1 VQNGEAE
8 MSNGSLT
15 VLGLGELEADF
26 ERLAKSV
33 GNKIVRDA
41 VIAGA
46 RVARDEAKGKVAVR
60 TGNLKKNIIAVR
72 LKQSDTPGSATA
84 GIRVKK
90 PTGKQVKALKRPGK
104 KGRTSKTEYD
114 APLYWKFLE
123 LGTSKMQAHPF
134 IRPAWDG
141 SLPQI
146 EKAVAEK
153 LAEGID
159 NAITR

>member
-1 VQNGEAE
+1 

-15 VLGLGELEADF
+15 VLGLGELQADF
-26 ERLAKSV
+26 ERLAKAA

-41 VIAGA
+41 VMAGA
-46 RVARDEAKGKVAVR
+46 RIARDKARAAAPVR
-60 TGNLKKNIIAVR
+60 TGKLKKNITATR
-72 LKQSDTPGSATA
+72 LKQSDTPGGATA
-84 GIRVKK
+84 GVRVKN
-90 PTGKQVKALKRPGK
+90 PTGKKSKALKRPGK
-104 KGRTSKTEYD
+104 KGRTSSTEWD
-114 APLYWKFLE
+114 APFYWKYLE
-123 LGTSKMQAHPF
+123 LGTSKMRAHPF

-146 EKAVAEK
+146 EKAVSDK

>member
-1 VQNGEAE
+1 

-15 VLGLGELEADF
+15 VLGFGELESDF
-26 ERLAKSV
+26 EKLAKSV

-41 VIAGA
+41 VLAGA
-46 RVARDEAKGKVAVR
+46 RIARDEAKSKVPVR
-60 TGNLKKNIIAVR
+60 TGKLKKNIIAVR
-72 LKQSDTPGSATA
+72 LNQSDTPGGATA

-90 PTGKQVKALKRPGK
+90 PAGKQSKALKRQGK
-104 KGRTSKTEYD
+104 KGRSSSADYD
-114 APLYWKFLE
+114 APFYWKFLE
-123 LGTSKMQAHPF
+123 LGTSQMRGHPF

-159 NAITR
+159 AAITR

>member
-1 VQNGEAE
+1 

-15 VLGLGELEADF
+15 VLGLGELQADF
-26 ERLAKSV
+26 ERLAKAA

-41 VIAGA
+41 VMAGA
-46 RVARDEAKGKVAVR
+46 RIARDKARASAPVR
-60 TGNLKKNIIAVR
+60 TGKLKKNIAATR
-72 LKQSDTPGSATA
+72 LKQSETPGAATA
-84 GIRVKK
+84 GVRVKS
-90 PTGKQVKALKRPGK
+90 PAGKQTKALKRPGK
-104 KGRTSKTEYD
+104 KGRTSATDWD
-114 APLYWKFLE
+114 APFYWKFLE
-123 LGTSKMQAHPF
+123 LGTSKMRAHPF

-146 EKAVAEK
+146 EKAVSDK

>member
-1 VQNGEAE
+1 

-15 VLGLGELEADF
+15 VVGLGELQADF

-33 GNKIVRDA
+33 GNKIARDA
-41 VIAGA
+41 AMAGA
-46 RVARDEAKGKVAVR
+46 RVARDKARSTAPVR
-60 TGNLKKNIIAVR
+60 TGKLKKNIVAVSV
-72 LKQSDTPGSATA
+72 KQADTPGGATA

-90 PTGKQVKALKRPGK
+90 PTGKQAKALKRPGK
-104 KGRTSKTEYD
+104 KGRTSKTDYD
-114 APLYWKFLE
+114 SPFYWKFLE

-146 EKAVAEK
+146 EKAVADK

>member
-1 VQNGEAE
+1 

>member
-1 VQNGEAE
+1 

-15 VLGLGELEADF
+15 VLGLGELQIDF
-26 ERLAKSV
+26 GRLAKSV
-33 GNKIVRDA
+33 GNKVARDA
-41 VIAGA
+41 VMAGA
-46 RVARDEAKGKVAVR
+46 RVARDKVRGTAPVR
-60 TGNLKKNIIAVR
+60 TGKLKKNIAAVR
-72 LKQSDTPGSATA
+72 LKQADTPGGATA

-90 PTGKQVKALKRPGK
+90 PAGKQSKELKRPGK
-104 KGRTSKTEYD
+104 KGRTSKTEWD
-114 APLYWKFLE
+114 APFYWKFLE

-141 SLPQI
+141 SLPEI
-146 EKAVAEK
+146 EKAVADK

>member
-1 VQNGEAE
+1 

-15 VLGLGELEADF
+15 VLGLGELQADF
-26 ERLAKSV
+26 ERLAKAA

-41 VIAGA
+41 VMAGA
-46 RVARDEAKGKVAVR
+46 RIARDKARAAAPVR
-60 TGNLKKNIIAVR
+60 TGKLKKNITTTR
-72 LKQSDTPGSATA
+72 LKQSDTPGGATA
-84 GIRVKK
+84 GVRVKSPK
-90 PTGKQVKALKRPGK
+90 GKKSKALKRPGK
-104 KGRTSKTEYD
+104 KGRTSATDWD
-114 APLYWKFLE
+114 APFYWKFLE
-123 LGTSKMQAHPF
+123 LGTSKMRAHPF

-146 EKAVAEK
+146 EKAVSDK

>member
-1 VQNGEAE
+1 
-8 MSNGSLT
+8 MSHGSLT
-15 VLGLGELEADF
+15 VLGLGDLQADF

-33 GNKIVRDA
+33 GNKIARDA
-41 VIAGA
+41 VMAGA
-46 RVARDEAKGKVAVR
+46 RVARDKVRATAPVR
-60 TGNLKKNIIAVR
+60 TGKLKKNIAAVS
-72 LKQSDTPGSATA
+72 LKQADTPGGATA

-90 PTGKQVKALKRPGK
+90 PTGKQSKALKRTGK
-104 KGRTSKTEYD
+104 KGRTSKTQWD
-114 APLYWKFLE
+114 APFYWKFLE
-123 LGTSKMQAHPF
+123 LGTSKMSAHPF

-146 EKAVAEK
+146 EKAVADK

>member
-1 VQNGEAE
+1 

-15 VLGLGELEADF
+15 VLGLGELQADF
-26 ERLAKSV
+26 ESLAKAV

-46 RVARDEAKGKVAVR
+46 RVARDEAKNKVPVR
-60 TGNLKKNIIAVR
+60 TGKLKKNIIAVR
-72 LKQSDTPGSATA
+72 LKQADTPGGATA
-84 GIRVKK
+84 GIRVKN
-90 PTGKQVKALKRPGK
+90 PTGKQAKALKRPGK
-104 KGRTSKTEYD
+104 KGRTSKTDYD
-114 APLYWKFLE
+114 APFYWKFLE

-141 SLPQI
+141 SLPEI
-146 EKAVAEK
+146 EKAVADK

-159 NAITR
+159 SAITR

>member
-1 VQNGEAE
+1 
-8 MSNGSLT
+8 MSNGPLT
-15 VLGLGELEADF
+15 VLGLGELQADF

-60 TGNLKKNIIAVR
+60 TGKLKKNIIAVR
-72 LKQSDTPGSATA
+72 LKQSDTPGAATA

-90 PTGKQVKALKRPGK
+90 TTGKQVKPLKRPGK

-141 SLPQI
+141 CLPQI
-146 EKAVAEK
+146 EKAVADK

>member
-1 VQNGEAE
+1 

-15 VLGLGELEADF
+15 VLGLGELQADF
-26 ERLAKSV
+26 ERLAKAA

-41 VIAGA
+41 VMAGA
-46 RVARDEAKGKVAVR
+46 RIARDKARAAAPVR
-60 TGNLKKNIIAVR
+60 TGKLKKNITATR
-72 LKQSDTPGSATA
+72 LKQSDTPGGATA
-84 GIRVKK
+84 GVRVKSPK
-90 PTGKQVKALKRPGK
+90 GKKSKALKRPGK
-104 KGRTSKTEYD
+104 KGRTSATDWD
-114 APLYWKFLE
+114 APFYWKFLE
-123 LGTSKMQAHPF
+123 LGTSKMRAHPF

-146 EKAVAEK
+146 EKAVSDK

>member
-1 VQNGEAE
+1 

-15 VLGLGELEADF
+15 VLGFGDLQQDF
-26 ERLAKSV
+26 ERLAKST
-33 GNKIVRDA
+33 GDKIVRDA

-46 RVARDEAKGKVAVR
+46 RVARNEAKSKVPVR
-60 TGNLKKNIIAVR
+60 TGKLKKNIIAVR
-72 LKQSDTPGSATA
+72 LKQADTPGAATA

-90 PTGKQVKALKRPGK
+90 PTGKQAKALKRPGK
-104 KGRTSKTEYD
+104 KGRSS
-114 APLYWKFLE
+114 APDYNAPFYWKFLE

-146 EKAVAEK
+146 EKAVADK

>member
-1 VQNGEAE
+1 

-15 VLGLGELEADF
+15 VQGFGELQADF

-46 RVARDEAKGKVAVR
+46 RVARDEAQSKVPVR
-60 TGNLKKNIIAVR
+60 TGKLKKNIVAVR
-72 LKQSDTPGSATA
+72 LKQSDTPGGATA
-84 GIRVKK
+84 GIRVRK
-90 PTGKQVKALKRPGK
+90 PTGKSVKSRSPAGK
-104 KGRTSKTEYD
+104 KGQVTQADYD
-114 APLYWKFLE
+114 APFYWKFLE

-146 EKAVAEK
+146 EKAVADK

-159 NAITR
+159 NAITG

>member
-1 VQNGEAE
+1 

-15 VLGLGELEADF
+15 VLGLGELQADF
-26 ERLAKSV
+26 ERLAKAA

-41 VIAGA
+41 VMAGA
-46 RVARDEAKGKVAVR
+46 RIARDKARAAAPVR
-60 TGNLKKNIIAVR
+60 TGKLKKNITATR
-72 LKQSDTPGSATA
+72 LKQSDTPGGATA
-84 GIRVKK
+84 GVRVKSPK
-90 PTGKQVKALKRPGK
+90 VKQSKALKRPGK
-104 KGRTSKTEYD
+104 KGRTSATDWD
-114 APLYWKFLE
+114 APFYWKFLE
-123 LGTSKMQAHPF
+123 LGTSKMRAHPF

-146 EKAVAEK
+146 EKAVSDK

>member
-1 VQNGEAE
+1 

-15 VLGLGELEADF
+15 VSGFGELEADF
-26 ERLAKSV
+26 ERLAKSA

-46 RVARDEAKGKVAVR
+46 RVARDEAKSKVPVR
-60 TGNLKKNIIAVR
+60 TGKLKKNIIAVR
-72 LKQSDTPGSATA
+72 LKQSETPGGATA

-90 PTGKQVKALKRPGK
+90 PAGKQSRALKRPGK
-104 KGRTSKTEYD
+104 KGRSTSVDYD
-114 APLYWKFLE
+114 APFYWKFLE
-123 LGTSKMQAHPF
+123 LGTSQMRAHPF

-146 EKAVAEK
+146 EKAVADK

-159 NAITR
+159 AATTR

>member
-1 VQNGEAE
+1 VQDGETI

-15 VLGLGELEADF
+15 VLGLGELQADF
-26 ERLAKSV
+26 ERLAKAA

-41 VIAGA
+41 VMAGA
-46 RVARDEAKGKVAVR
+46 RIARDKARAAAPVR
-60 TGNLKKNIIAVR
+60 TGKLKKNITATR
-72 LKQSDTPGSATA
+72 LKQSDTPGGATA
-84 GIRVKK
+84 GVRVKSPK
-90 PTGKQVKALKRPGK
+90 GKKSKALKRPGK
-104 KGRTSKTEYD
+104 KGRTSATDWD
-114 APLYWKFLE
+114 APFYWKFLE
-123 LGTSKMQAHPF
+123 LGTSKMRAHPF

-146 EKAVAEK
+146 EKAVSDK

>member
-1 VQNGEAE
+1 

-15 VLGLGELEADF
+15 VLGLGELQADF

-33 GNKIVRDA
+33 GNKIARDA
-41 VIAGA
+41 VMAGA
-46 RVARDEAKGKVAVR
+46 RVARDKARSTAPVR
-60 TGNLKKNIIAVR
+60 TGKLKKNIIAVSV
-72 LKQSDTPGSATA
+72 KQADTPGGATA
-84 GIRVKK
+84 GIRVKN
-90 PTGKQVKALKRPGK
+90 PTGKQSKALKRPGK
-104 KGRTSKTEYD
+104 KGRTSKTDYES
-114 APLYWKFLE
+114 PFYWKFLE

-134 IRPAWDG
+134 IRPSWDG

-146 EKAVAEK
+146 EKVVADK